1 MKFYHCC
8 LLLCVIVHRAVVL
21 TNISLMYMYLPSNVW
36 ISYRETVIW
45 IGNMKFSLDV
55 FVISIYMS
63 GWCIAINGRY

>member
-21 TNISLMYMYLPSNVW
+21 TNISLRYMYLPSNVW
-36 ISYRETVIW
+36 ISYRETVMWIW
-45 IGNMKFSLDV
+45 NMKFSLDV

-63 GWCIAINGRY
+63 GWCIAINGSY